1 MPRQRLDAFT
11 QAYIGAMLWAET
23 DNSDDQGGDPLD
35 KNYGPEDIDPE
46 TMELIVEDC
55 ADFQNRYADLLSDS
69 GIEDEQAGHDF
80 WLSRGGHGSGFFD
93 EDSIDEEFQDPLQ
106 EAAESYGEFD
116 LTVDDGVI
124 YGPGADWYRKHHPR
138 GDVSEA
144 RRPAF
149 RPATRAREP
158 KYRPPHVRPGPTP
171 RDMPTENIGWR
182 EIPPGSRVELV
193 GHTYVVTLPDGTR
206 ASAYWMGNDAAEAQ
220 RKLNSMVRTGQSPRR
235 SNRPSVR
242 EAQGLRSLQFHI
254 PPINRNQTIEVA
266 YALTPEGLIERTF
279 DQSDRSTSYRI
290 HDWTRALEGFNDPW
304 NRPPPKM
311 SGWKDIS
318 AKNLDALVKGQ

>member
-1 MPRQRLDAFT
+1 
-11 QAYIGAMLWAET
+11 
-23 DNSDDQGGDPLD
+23 
-35 KNYGPEDIDPE
+35 
-46 TMELIVEDC
+46 
-55 ADFQNRYADLLSDS
+55 
-69 GIEDEQAGHDF
+69 
-80 WLSRGGHGSGFFD
+80 
-93 EDSIDEEFQDPLQ
+93 
-106 EAAESYGEFD
+106 
-116 LTVDDGVI
+116 
-124 YGPGADWYRKHHPR
+124 
-138 GDVSEA
+138 
-144 RRPAF
+144 
-149 RPATRAREP
+149 
-158 KYRPPHVRPGPTP
+158 
-171 RDMPTENIGWR
+171 
-182 EIPPGSRVELV
+182 
-193 GHTYVVTLPDGTR
+193 
-206 ASAYWMGNDAAEAQ
+206 MGNDAAEAQ